1 MGKLIKII
9 LSTFCIFAAGV
20 APAWA
25 GPVGNVPEIDPSLA
39 PSAVALL
46 TGGLLILKSK
56 YGRK

>member
-25 GPVGNVPEIDPSLA
+25 LPVGTPEIDPSLA
-39 PSAVALL
+39 PSAIALL